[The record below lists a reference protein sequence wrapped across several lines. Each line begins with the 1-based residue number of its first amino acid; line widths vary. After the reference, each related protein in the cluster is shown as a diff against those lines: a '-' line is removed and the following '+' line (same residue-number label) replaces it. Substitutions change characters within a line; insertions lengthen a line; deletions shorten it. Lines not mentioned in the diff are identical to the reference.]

1 MTTVSRDE
9 IEKVLREFEASRPG
23 TSGEKMERERYLANI
38 IGRVQALV
46 EWLPHQRGAPLLEL
60 GAEPFFVSAALARFF
75 DLPPASLSLV
85 DGAGIFHPEVRHDEV
100 RLNGAPYPHWR
111 LNAEL
116 TPLPFPDET
125 FETVVCI
132 DVIEHLLFDP
142 LRIVS
147 EANRVLRPGGVFLLS
162 TSPAVYS
169 WHVTLR
175 HLLNLPIEMGY
186 DITGGDPYAR
196 HARLF
201 SVREVREMLS
211 MNGFEVTRAFACT
224 HGYTRDPL
232 LSLKSRAMKST
243 THLLERLSGI
253 LAPVLPPLREKA
265 GQHIWVFGRRAR
277 RIEKVSYPQG
287 LHMQAEFGEA
297 GPG

>member
-1 MTTVSRDE
+1 MTTVSRNE
-9 IEKVLREFEASRPG
+9 IEKALRDFEASRSG
-23 TSGEKMERERYLANI
+23 TPDEKVERERYLANI

-46 EWLPHQRGAPLLEL
+46 NWLPHERGAPLLEL

-75 DLPPASLSLV
+75 DLSPASLSLV
-85 DGAGIFHPEVRHDEV
+85 DGAGMFNPGVRHDEV
-100 RLNGAPYPHWR
+100 TLHGARYPHWR

-125 FETVVCI
+125 FQTVVCI

-147 EANRVLRPGGVFLLS
+147 EANRVLRPGGVFLLA
-162 TSPAVYS
+162 TSPSVYS

-186 DITGGDPYAR
+186 DIAGGDPYAR

-224 HGYTRDPL
+224 HGYARDPL
-232 LSLKSRAMKST
+232 LSLKSRGMKAT
-243 THLLERLSGI
+243 THLLESLSAL

-265 GQHIWVFGRRAR
+265 GQYIWVFGTRAR

-287 LHMQAEFGEA
+287 LHMQAEYGEA
-297 GPG
+297 GSG